1 MQEVTK
7 IKLVDTEVESETLP
21 GLEKVKMENAPLHV
35 KGLNEYS
42 SIYLRLYYSV
52 SLKLC

>member
-21 GLEKVKMENAPLHV
+21 GLEKVKMYRV
-35 KGLNEYS
+35 
-42 SIYLRLYYSV
+42 
-52 SLKLC
+52 